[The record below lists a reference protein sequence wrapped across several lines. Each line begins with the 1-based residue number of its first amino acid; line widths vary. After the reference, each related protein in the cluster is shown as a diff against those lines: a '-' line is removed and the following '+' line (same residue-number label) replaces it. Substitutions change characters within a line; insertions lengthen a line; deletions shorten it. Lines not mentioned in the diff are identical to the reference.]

1 MHCEDGNDIITPVT
15 TDDPHAELA
24 AVEAQMSR
32 ISATLQQLLT
42 KTHLLKSR
50 INDIDSPFLR
60 LLPAEIISAVFEFCT
75 PSWTLYNDTSNCTNE
90 PNPLKLGSI
99 CTRWRRIAWRT
110 PTLWASL
117 SLYITPKNYSSQI
130 LLLDEWISRS
140 GDLPLLLNLS
150 SDDEQSWSEPDA
162 PTAALEVIKR
172 YSSRWRW
179 LHLQLPTSCYASLPG
194 PETLLPLLTALHI
207 DPAGGQTE
215 RRHKVNMSHIS
226 QIKYLG
232 LSCVYLTSM
241 VFQFDQVTHLTL
253 QSFYVDECL
262 KVLSQSPQVVDCTLK
277 SFIEGDDG
285 HTLPDSPVILPAL
298 KRLTLDN
305 VKDTPIASLL
315 QTIRI
320 PNAIE
325 LTYSSRN
332 LIHITQLCALISR
345 STSLR
350 TFSLI
355 GTFVSSEN
363 IFLQLLTALKSIKE
377 FNLDVVNVPTTQ
389 SNASSPLTDEIL
401 QQCNPSAA
409 AESGTD
415 CLLPALETFKYSG
428 SQFFSWPE
436 FISTIKSRSHS
447 NQKGLEGTSQQQPI
461 NAWRTVEL
469 HLTRLGSNISKPSAH
484 LMAQLE
490 ELTRQ
495 LTLMLHFPQETGD
508 QENHSDNDIGMQ

>member
-1 MHCEDGNDIITPVT
+1 MYCEDGNDIITPVT
-15 TDDPHAELA
+15 PDDPHAELA
-24 AVEAQMSR
+24 SVEAKMST
-32 ISATLQQLLT
+32 ISATLQRLLT
-42 KTHLLKSR
+42 KTHVLKSR

-75 PSWTLYNDTSNCTNE
+75 PSWTLYNDTSNCTHE
-90 PNPLKLGSI
+90 PFPLKLGSI
-99 CTRWRRIAWRT
+99 CTRLRRIAWRT

-117 SLYITPKNYSSQI
+117 SLFITPKNCASQI
-130 LLLDEWISRS
+130 SLLDEWISRS
-140 GDLPLLLNLS
+140 GDLPLLINLS
-150 SDDEQSWSEPDA
+150 SEDEQSWSEPDA
-162 PTAALEVIKR
+162 PTAAVEVIKK

-194 PETLLPLLTALHI
+194 PEICLPLLTALHI

-215 RRHKVNMSHIS
+215 RRHKVDMSHTS

-241 VFQFDQVTHLTL
+241 VFQFNQVTHLTL

-262 KVLSQSPQVVDCTLK
+262 KVLSQSPQVVDCTLR
-277 SFIEGDDG
+277 SFIDGDDG
-285 HTLPDSPVILPAL
+285 HTLPVSPVILPAL

-315 QTIRI
+315 SIIRI
-320 PNAIE
+320 PNAME
-325 LTYSSRN
+325 LTYSGRN

-350 TFSLI
+350 TFSLL

-363 IFLQLLTALKSIKE
+363 IFVQLLTALKSIKE
-377 FNLDVVNVPTTQ
+377 FNLDVSNVVP
-389 SNASSPLTDEIL
+389 NASSPLVDRIL
-401 QQCNPSAA
+401 QQCNPSATDG
-409 AESGTD
+409 SGTD

-428 SQFFSWPE
+428 AQSFSWSE

-447 NQKGLEGTSQQQPI
+447 NQEGSSSEQSI
-461 NAWRTVEL
+461 SAWRTVEL
-469 HLTRLGSNISKPSAH
+469 HLTRLGYNVSKPSAE
-484 LMAQLE
+484 LMAELE

-495 LTLMLHFPQETGD
+495 LTLMLHFPLESGD
-508 QENHSDNDIGMQ
+508 QENHSDDIGIL

>member
-1 MHCEDGNDIITPVT
+1 MYCEDGNDIITPVT
-15 TDDPHAELA
+15 TDSPHAELA

-32 ISATLQQLLT
+32 ISVTLQRLLT
-42 KTHLLKSR
+42 KTHVLKSR

-75 PSWTLYNDTSNCTNE
+75 PSWTLYNDTSNCTHE
-90 PNPLKLGSI
+90 PYPLKLGSI
-99 CTRWRRIAWRT
+99 CTRLRRIAWRT

-117 SLYITPKNYSSQI
+117 SLYITTKNCASQI

-140 GDLPLLLNLS
+140 GDLPLLINLS
-150 SDDEQSWSEPDA
+150 SEDEQSWSEPDA
-162 PTAALEVIKR
+162 PTAAVEVIKK

-215 RRHKVNMSHIS
+215 RRHKVDMSHAS

-262 KVLSQSPQVVDCTLK
+262 QVLSQSPQIVDCRLK
-277 SFIEGDDG
+277 SFIDGDDG
-285 HTLPDSPVILPAL
+285 HILPFSPVTLPAL

-325 LTYSSRN
+325 LTYSGRN

-350 TFSLI
+350 TFSLL

-377 FNLDVVNVPTTQ
+377 FNLDVVNVHG
-389 SNASSPLTDEIL
+389 SNTSSPLTDRIL

-409 AESGTD
+409 ELLGTD

-428 SQFFSWPE
+428 AQIFSWPE

-447 NQKGLEGTSQQQPI
+447 NQKGLEGTSSQQSI

-469 HLTRLGSNISKPSAH
+469 RLTRLGSNISKPSAD

-495 LTLMLHFPQETGD
+495 LTLMLHFPQESGD
-508 QENHSDNDIGMQ
+508 QENQSDNNIGVQ